1 MFEEYERTD
10 IPVLKLGAPYPFPER
25 LADEFMDAC
34 DKVLVLEETDT
45 VIEYMLRDKRKTL
58 GRLSGH
64 VPMEGELVPEKIE
77 GVLNKA
83 LSDCELSPLSDFDC
97 GQEAFGL
104 VGDLELPIRKP
115 TLCPGCPHRASFYS
129 IRKALSKAIY
139 PSDIGCYTL
148 GINLGV
154 VDTVLDMGAGI
165 TMASGFWN
173 AYIQDDVKKPIV
185 ATMGDS
191 TFFHSGI
198 TGLINAVYN
207 DSRFVLVILD
217 NHITAMTGMQPA
229 ITQGD
234 RVDGSKGNAISLE
247 TIVKGCGIDY
257 LKVIDPFD
265 TKNMIQTV
273 KDAAEYVNDP
283 DGGIAVIIS
292 RHPCVI
298 GFKDEAIPE
307 KIPVK
312 ITDECDECGF
322 CHIRFE
328 CPAMYQDKETE
339 KTEINKVLCAECGVC
354 LQICPR
360 DAIEKA

>member
-1 MFEEYERTD
+1 
-10 IPVLKLGAPYPFPER
+10 
-25 LADEFMDAC
+25 
-34 DKVLVLEETDT
+34 
-45 VIEYMLRDKRKTL
+45 MLRDRHKTL
-58 GRLSGH
+58 GRFTGH

-77 GVLNKA
+77 GILNKA
-83 LSDCELSPLSDFDC
+83 LIDCGLFPLSDHDC
-97 GQEAFGL
+97 GQKAFSL
-104 VGDLELPIRKP
+104 VGTLNLPVRKP

-129 IRKALSKAIY
+129 IRKALPKAVF

-148 GINLGV
+148 GSNLGV

-191 TFFHSGI
+191 TFFHSGT

-207 DSRFVLVILD
+207 DSRFILVILD

-229 ITQGD
+229 ITQGT
-234 RVDGSKGNAISLE
+234 RVDGRKGNPVSLE
-247 TIVKGCGIDY
+247 TIVKGCGINY
-257 LKVIDPFD
+257 LKVVDPFD
-265 TKNMIQTV
+265 TKHMIEV
-273 KDAAEYVNDP
+273 IKEAAEYVNDP

-298 GFKDEAIPE
+298 GFRDKAIPE
-307 KIPVK
+307 KITV
-312 ITDECDECGF
+312 TVSDECDDCGF
-322 CHIRFE
+322 CHQRFE
-328 CPAMYQDKETE
+328 CPAMVRNPETE
-339 KTEINKVLCAECGVC
+339 KTEINTVLCAECGVC

-360 DAIEKA
+360 DAVVTV